1 LSGGWKQRLALAC
14 ATSHKP
20 EILFLDEPTA
30 GVDPASRRLFWD
42 WIYHLA
48 KAGTTIL
55 VTTHY
60 MDEAARCT
68 RLAFLSRGHLIAV
81 GTQDEI
87 TRHFGQSSIE
97 DVFIELQK
105 QDEGASTG
113 AGGAA
118 TPAQRTEAPSK
129 LEPTSAPQ
137 RSVPSSVPV
146 RAPTPLTAAAGPTK
160 TAPRSLLPMLWK
172 EFVQMRRDRFTLGMM
187 IGLPAIQLLLFGFA
201 IRTEVRH
208 LPTVVL
214 DESRTLESR
223 AFVDAIRNT
232 GNFDIVASVG
242 SRADIQKRIERGD
255 ARAAVVIPPEFETDI
270 KRRRG
275 AQAQVIVDAAD
286 PLASSAAI
294 AGAALA
300 GQARS
305 AALAPPGTSHELP
318 IEVRVRPWYNP
329 GLESSI
335 YIVPG
340 IIGLLLTLTLLMITA
355 MALVRERERGTLEQL
370 IVTPISKPGLMVGK
384 VLPFA
389 LVGYVQVTVILVLGR
404 LVFDVPIRGS
414 VALLYLITAPFI
426 IASLALGLFVS
437 TVVRTQVQAMQLS
450 FVFILPTVLLSG
462 FMFPREAM
470 PAFAQWLGAAFPIT
484 YYLRV
489 LRGILL
495 KGVGLDA
502 LWRDTLALVA
512 FALVLLAFSVRR
524 FQKNIE

>member
-1 LSGGWKQRLALAC
+1 
-14 ATSHKP
+14 
-20 EILFLDEPTA
+20 
-30 GVDPASRRLFWD
+30 
-42 WIYHLA
+42 
-48 KAGTTIL
+48 
-55 VTTHY
+55 
-60 MDEAARCT
+60 
-68 RLAFLSRGHLIAV
+68 
-81 GTQDEI
+81 
-87 TRHFGQSSIE
+87 
-97 DVFIELQK
+97 
-105 QDEGASTG
+105 
-113 AGGAA
+113 
-118 TPAQRTEAPSK
+118 
-129 LEPTSAPQ
+129 
-137 RSVPSSVPV
+137 
-146 RAPTPLTAAAGPTK
+146 
-160 TAPRSLLPMLWK
+160 MLWK

-214 DESRTLESR
+214 DQSRTTESR
-223 AFVDAIRNT
+223 AFVDAVRNT
-232 GNFDIVASVG
+232 GNFDIVGTIG
-242 SRADIQKRIERGD
+242 SRDDLRKKIERGD
-255 ARAAVVIPPEFETDI
+255 ARAGVVIPPDFEADI
-270 KRRRG
+270 KRRRT
-275 AQAQVIVDAAD
+275 AEAQVIVDAAD

-294 AGAALA
+294 SGAALA

-305 AALAPPGTSHELP
+305 TALEPPGARRPLP
-318 IEVRVRPWYNP
+318 IDVRVRPWYNP
-329 GLESSI
+329 GLESAI

-370 IVTPISKPGLMVGK
+370 IVTPISKTSLMLGK

-404 LVFDVPIRGS
+404 VVFDVPIRGS
-414 VALLYLITAPFI
+414 LGLLYLITAPFI

-495 KGVGLDA
+495 KGAGIDA
-502 LWRDTLALVA
+502 MWQDTLALVA
-512 FALVLLAFSVRR
+512 FAIVLIAFSVRR